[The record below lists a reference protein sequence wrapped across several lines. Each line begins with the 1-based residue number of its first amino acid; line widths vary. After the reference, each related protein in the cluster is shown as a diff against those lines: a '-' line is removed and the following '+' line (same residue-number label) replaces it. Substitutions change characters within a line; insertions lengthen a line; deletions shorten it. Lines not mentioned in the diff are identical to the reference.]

1 MFHLFRLGTD
11 FLLMRKLVHAAWRHL
26 ADMIVMYIV
35 CVRNG
40 VSSEVRHKYTSV
52 NSVTNLICNELE
64 NLGNESFPRA

>member
-1 MFHLFRLGTD
+1 MLIYFIGGAQRVAHLPYDRLGS
-11 FLLMRKLVHAAWRHL
+11 MA
-26 ADMIVMYIV
+26 MMCIV
-35 CVRNG
+35 CAQNG